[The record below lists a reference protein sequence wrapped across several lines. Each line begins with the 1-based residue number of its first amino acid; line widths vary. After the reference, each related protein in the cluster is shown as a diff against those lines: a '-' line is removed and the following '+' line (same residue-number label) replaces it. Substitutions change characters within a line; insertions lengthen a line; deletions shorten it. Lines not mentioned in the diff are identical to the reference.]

1 MSFETTKD
9 VLDYVRG
16 FHRHLSEFYHNLSN
30 KTEKQRVKILLD
42 YLSGHETHLEENLV
56 RYEEDVSE
64 RILNAWF
71 QYPPPKEVLNACKC
85 VVIEDKE
92 DLSVDSVIEMALQL
106 DDCLIDLYKEMVKSS
121 EFDEVKEV
129 FSNLLAMTRQKKMDL
144 VRDSNE
150 LKDM

>member
-9 VLDYVRG
+9 VLDYVRE

-30 KTEKQRVKILLD
+30 KTERQRVKLLLD
-42 YLSGHETHLEENLV
+42 YLSGHEKHLEENLA

-121 EFDEVKEV
+121 EFEEVKEV
-129 FSNLLAMTRQKKMDL
+129 FNNLLAMTKQKKMDL
-144 VRDSNE
+144 VRDSHE